1 MTRSLFVFLAA
12 CGSNAPPRTEIAI
25 APPPSAT
32 TTPIAVSVSMNVE
45 TPPDNNES
53 DENALVIRMTEP
65 KNTSRGI
72 PVVHVSTDA
81 TMVGLPR
88 EVIRRVVRQNVAP
101 IRTCYEKALRAKPDL
116 AGRVVVRFKIDAAGN
131 VATSES
137 TSATTLASPDAVACV
152 VDAFKPLVFPEPE
165 GGAVIVN
172 YPIVFA
178 P

>member
-1 MTRSLFVFLAA
+1 MTAVTRSLFVFLAA
-12 CGSNAPPRTEIAI
+12 CGSNAPPRTEIAL

-32 TTPIAVSVSMNVE
+32 TTPVSMNVE

-65 KNTSRGI
+65 KNTHRGI
-72 PVVHVSTDA
+72 PVVHVSTDT

-88 EVIRRVVRQNVAP
+88 EVIRRVLRQNVAP
-101 IRTCYEKALRAKPDL
+101 IRACYEKALRAKSDL
-116 AGRVVVRFKIDAAGN
+116 AGRVVVRFEIDAAGN

-137 TSATTLASPDAVACV
+137 TSATTLASADAVACV
-152 VDAFKPLVFPEPE
+152 VGAFKPLVFPEPE
-165 GGAVIVN
+165 GGAVIVT